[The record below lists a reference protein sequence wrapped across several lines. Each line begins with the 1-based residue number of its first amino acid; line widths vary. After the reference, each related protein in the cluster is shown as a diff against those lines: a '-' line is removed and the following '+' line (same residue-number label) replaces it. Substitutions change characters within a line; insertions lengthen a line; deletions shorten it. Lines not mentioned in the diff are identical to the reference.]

1 MSSFYDEVQEKGI
14 DLPDFLQPI
23 RKRYG
28 ALSAR
33 AGRLKRPTDRIKLG
47 KLGLDRGQAGIGSGD
62 LKDARTFQ
70 QLSKARAGWNGRQIV
85 GDQIGH
91 IILTF
96 AAVLSRLLSELSVDH
111 R

>member
-1 MSSFYDEVQEKGI
+1 LSYEEANVVDGKDSEVR
-14 DLPDFLQPI
+14 QPH
-23 RKRYG
+23 RSGHR
-28 ALSAR
+28 SAR
-33 AGRLKRPTDRIKLG
+33 QVHRIKLG

-96 AAVLSRLLSELSVDH
+96 AAVLSRLLSELSV
-111 R
+111 